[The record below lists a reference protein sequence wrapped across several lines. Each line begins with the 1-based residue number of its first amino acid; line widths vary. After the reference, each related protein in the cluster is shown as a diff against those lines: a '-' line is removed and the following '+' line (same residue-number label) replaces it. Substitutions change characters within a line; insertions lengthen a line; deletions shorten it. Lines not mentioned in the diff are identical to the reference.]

1 MDGQLGVEVLLI
13 AASIEPHR
21 GKLSIDVDKQAGKE
35 MFVMKQSIG
44 NFLLR
49 RLQEAGI
56 RHIFGV
62 PGDYNLGLMQQLED
76 RGAPAWIGN
85 CNELNASYATDAY
98 ARINGIG
105 AMVVTHGV
113 GTLSAVNGI
122 AGAYSEH
129 VPVILISGSLPL
141 RAVQHGD
148 LMHHTLIDREKGN
161 LCRIFA
167 EITDAQARLTP
178 ENAATEID
186 RLILAAWR
194 RKLPVYLEL
203 PSDIPYLEIDV
214 PDNPLKLE
222 MIPSDQQSLK
232 ACTEMIL
239 DRLHAAKSPA
249 LLLDIDAMR
258 FGVSKQ
264 IIELAE
270 RFQMR
275 VATLNCAKGAIPESS
290 PQLIGTYVGIAS
302 SPGARESI
310 EGSDCL
316 LTVGYRRVETT
327 VGFFTDKLPASA
339 IHLNSDSVDTAA
351 KNYQGVYI
359 AELLQSLVDSSSGI
373 ISNKQ
378 PARPSKRSPFVPSG
392 DSLTQDAYW
401 KAIQNFLRPGDVIVV
416 EDGASSAGM
425 GRLML
430 PDACTYITGAF
441 VWCSIGYATPA
452 LLGAILA
459 SPGRRHI
466 LLTGEGS
473 LQMTV
478 QEIST
483 IMRHDLKPFI
493 FVINNSGYTVE
504 RAVLGKD
511 AKYNDVAN
519 WRYSELP
526 KVFSRDHDA
535 ETYVVQTSNEL
546 QKVLDAPH
554 SDMVLVESVMDKY
567 DAPID
572 LIFGGHA
579 LAASDY
585 GVPGPQSVPNSQ
597 ISMPGR
603 HNEPNADAPPSVK
616 TAMV

>member
-1 MDGQLGVEVLLI
+1 M
-13 AASIEPHR
+13 
-21 GKLSIDVDKQAGKE
+21 KE
-35 MFVMKQSIG
+35 SIG

-56 RHIFGV
+56 RHLFGV

-76 RGAPAWIGN
+76 RGEPAWIGN
-85 CNELNASYATDAY
+85 CNELNASYAADGY
-98 ARINGIG
+98 ARINGLG

-141 RAVQHGD
+141 RAVQRGD
-148 LMHHTLIDREKGN
+148 LMHHTLIDPEKGD

-167 EITDAQARLTP
+167 ELTAAQTRITP
-178 ENAATEID
+178 ENAVAEID
-186 RLILAAWR
+186 RLILTAWR
-194 RKLPVYLEL
+194 RKLPVYMEL
-203 PSDIPYLEIDV
+203 PSDIPYLEIDA
-214 PDNPLKLE
+214 PETPLKLE
-222 MIPSDQQSLK
+222 MTPSDQENLK
-232 ACTEMIL
+232 AATQMIL
-239 DRLHAAKSPA
+239 ERLRAAEAPA

-258 FGVSKQ
+258 FGISKQ
-264 IIELAE
+264 ILELAE
-270 RFQMR
+270 RFEMR
-275 VATLNCAKGAIPESS
+275 VAMMNCAKGAFPENSS
-290 PQLIGTYVGIAS
+290 HYVGTYVGSIAS
-302 SPGARESI
+302 SPATRDAM

-316 LTVGYRRVETT
+316 LTIGYRRVETT
-327 VGFFTDKLPASA
+327 TGFFTDKLPASA
-339 IHLNSDSVDTAA
+339 IRLNSDRVDTGA
-351 KNYQGVYI
+351 KNYQWVYI
-359 AELLQSLVDSSSGI
+359 AALLQSLISSS
-373 ISNKQ
+373 SDVVTNKL
-378 PARPSKRSPFVPSG
+378 PARAPKQMPTVPS
-392 DSLTQDAYW
+392 DDPLTQDAYW
-401 KAIQNFLRPGDVIVV
+401 RAIQNFLQPGDVIVV

-425 GRLML
+425 GRLTL
-430 PDACTYITGAF
+430 PDGCTYITGAF

-478 QEIST
+478 QELST
-483 IMRHDLKPFI
+483 VMRHDLKPFI

-526 KVFSRDHDA
+526 NVFSRDNTT
-535 ETYVVQTSNEL
+535 ETYVIQTSNEL
-546 QKVLDAPH
+546 QNILDAPH
-554 SDMVLVESVMDKY
+554 SGMVFLESVMDKY

-572 LIFGGHA
+572 LIVGGHA
-579 LAASDY
+579 LADSDY
-585 GVPGPQSVPNSQ
+585 GVPGPQSAADSQ
-597 ISMPGR
+597 IPMLAR
-603 HNEPNADAPPSVK
+603 
-616 TAMV
+616 

>member
-1 MDGQLGVEVLLI
+1 
-13 AASIEPHR
+13 
-21 GKLSIDVDKQAGKE
+21 
-35 MFVMKQSIG
+35 MKQSIG
-44 NFLLR
+44 DFLLR

-56 RHIFGV
+56 RHLFGV

-76 RGAPAWIGN
+76 RGEPAWIGN
-85 CNELNASYATDAY
+85 CNELNASYAADGY
-98 ARINGIG
+98 ARINGLG
-105 AMVVTHGV
+105 AMIVTHGV

-141 RAVQHGD
+141 RAVQRGD
-148 LMHHTLIDREKGN
+148 LMHHTLIDPEKGD

-167 EITDAQARLTP
+167 ELTAAQARITP
-178 ENAATEID
+178 ENAVAEID
-186 RLILAAWR
+186 RLILTAWR
-194 RKLPVYLEL
+194 RKLPVYMEL

-214 PDNPLKLE
+214 PDSVLKLE
-222 MIPSDQQSLK
+222 MAPSDQENLK
-232 ACTEMIL
+232 ASTQMIL

-258 FGVSKQ
+258 FGISKQ
-264 IIELAE
+264 ILDLAE
-270 RFQMR
+270 RFQMQ
-275 VATLNCAKGAIPESS
+275 VAMMNCAKGAFPENSS
-290 PQLIGTYVGIAS
+290 HYVGTYVGSIAS
-302 SPGARESI
+302 SPATRDAV

-316 LTVGYRRVETT
+316 LTIGYRRVETT
-327 VGFFTDKLPASA
+327 TGFFTEKLPASV
-339 IHLNSDSVDTAA
+339 IHLNSESVDTAA

-359 AELLQSLVDSSSGI
+359 AELLQSLVNSSSHI
-373 ISNKQ
+373 VTKKQ
-378 PARPSKRSPFVPSG
+378 PALPSRSVAFSPSN
-392 DSLTQDAYW
+392 DPLTQDAYW
-401 KAIQNFLRPGDVIVV
+401 KAIQNFLQPGDVIVV

-425 GRLML
+425 GRLTL
-430 PDACTYITGAF
+430 PEGSTYITGAF

-478 QEIST
+478 QELST
-483 IMRHDLKPFI
+483 VMRHDLKPFI

-526 KVFSRDHDA
+526 NVFSRDNKA
-535 ETYVVQTSNEL
+535 ETYVVQTSSEL
-546 QKVLDAPH
+546 QKALDTPH
-554 SDMVLVESVMDKY
+554 SRMVFVESVMDKY

-572 LIFGGHA
+572 LIVGGHA
-579 LAASDY
+579 LADSDY
-585 GVPGPQSVPNSQ
+585 GVPGPQSVANSQ
-597 ISMPGR
+597 IAIPTR
-603 HNEPNADAPPSVK
+603 QVARNANA
-616 TAMV
+616 TAEAKPVLV

>member
-1 MDGQLGVEVLLI
+1 MQ
-13 AASIEPHR
+13 
-21 GKLSIDVDKQAGKE
+21 
-35 MFVMKQSIG
+35 QSIG

-76 RGAPAWIGN
+76 RGEPAWVGN
-85 CNELNASYATDAY
+85 CNELNAAYATDAY

-141 RAVQHGD
+141 RAIQRGD
-148 LMHHTLIDREKGN
+148 LMHHTLVNREKGN
-161 LCRIFA
+161 LSRIFA
-167 EITDAQARLTP
+167 EITEAQTRLTP
-178 ENAATEID
+178 ENAVAEID
-186 RLILAAWR
+186 RLILTAWR
-194 RKLPVYLEL
+194 RKRPVYLEL
-203 PSDIPYLEIDV
+203 PSDIPYLEIEV
-214 PDNPLKLE
+214 PDSPLKLE
-222 MIPSDQQSLK
+222 MAPSEQESLK

-239 DRLHAAKSPA
+239 KRLKAAKSPA
-249 LLLDIDAMR
+249 FLVDMDAMR
-258 FGVSKQ
+258 FGVSRL
-264 IIELAE
+264 IMELAE
-270 RFQMR
+270 RFQMQ
-275 VATLNCAKGAIPESS
+275 VATLNCAKGAVPETSSRFVGIYGGMGSS
-290 PQLIGTYVGIAS
+290 PAT
-302 SPGARESI
+302 REAI

-339 IHLNSDSVDTAA
+339 IHLNSDSVDTAD

-359 AELLQSLVDSSSGI
+359 AELLQSIVESSASI
-373 ISNKQ
+373 ATKKQ
-378 PARPSKRSPFVPSG
+378 PARGSKQPPLVSSNDP
-392 DSLTQDAYW
+392 LTQDAYW

-416 EDGASSAGM
+416 EDGASSNGM
-425 GRLML
+425 GRLTL
-430 PDACTYITGAF
+430 PEGSTYITGAY

-459 SPGRRHI
+459 APGRRHI

-483 IMRHDLKPFI
+483 VMRHNLKPFI

-526 KVFSRDHDA
+526 NVFSRDKKA
-535 ETYVVQTSNEL
+535 ETYVVRTSNEF
-546 QKVLDAPH
+546 QNVLDSPH
-554 SDMVLVESVMDKY
+554 AGMVFVESVMDKY

-572 LIFGGHA
+572 LIVGGHA
-579 LAASDY
+579 LADSDY
-585 GVPGPQSVPNSQ
+585 GVPGPQSSANAQ
-597 ISMPGR
+597 IPLPTR
-603 HNEPNADAPPSVK
+603 
-616 TAMV
+616 

>member
-1 MDGQLGVEVLLI
+1 M
-13 AASIEPHR
+13 
-21 GKLSIDVDKQAGKE
+21 KE
-35 MFVMKQSIG
+35 TIG

-49 RLQEAGI
+49 RLQQVGI
-56 RHIFGV
+56 RHLFGV

-76 RGAPAWIGN
+76 RGEPAWIGN

-98 ARINGIG
+98 ARIKGIG
-105 AMVVTHGV
+105 AMIVTHGV

-141 RAVQHGD
+141 RAVHRGD
-148 LMHHTLIDREKGN
+148 LMHHTLIDPEKGN

-167 EITDAQARLTP
+167 ELTVAQARITP
-178 ENAATEID
+178 ENAVAEID

-194 RKLPVYLEL
+194 RKLPVYMEL
-203 PSDIPYLEIDV
+203 PSDIPYLEIEV
-214 PDNPLKLE
+214 PDSPLKLE
-222 MIPSDQQSLK
+222 MMPSVEKSLK
-232 ACTEMIL
+232 ACTEIVL
-239 DRLHAAKSPA
+239 ERLHAAKSPA

-258 FGVSKQ
+258 FGVSQQ
-264 IIELAE
+264 ILELSE
-270 RFQMR
+270 RFRMQIA
-275 VATLNCAKGAIPESS
+275 VLNCAKGAVPESS
-290 PQLIGTYVGIAS
+290 PQFAGTYAGIAS
-302 SPGARESI
+302 SAATREAI

-327 VGFFTDKLPASA
+327 TGFFTDKLPASA
-339 IHLNSDSVDTAA
+339 IHLNSDSVDTTE
-351 KNYQGVYI
+351 KNYQGVYV
-359 AELLQSLVDSSSGI
+359 AELLQSIVDSSSGI
-373 ISNKQ
+373 TAKKQ
-378 PARPSKRSPFVPSG
+378 PSRPPKQLPFVPSNEL
-392 DSLTQDAYW
+392 LTQEAYW
-401 KAIQNFLRPGDVIVV
+401 RAIQNFLRPGDVIVV

-430 PDACTYITGAF
+430 PDASTYITGAF

-478 QEIST
+478 QELST
-483 IMRHDLKPFI
+483 VMRHDLKPFI

-504 RAVLGKD
+504 RAVLGKS

-519 WRYSELP
+519 WRYSQLP
-526 KVFSRDHDA
+526 NVFSREKRA

-546 QKVLDAPH
+546 QRVLESPH
-554 SDMVLVESVMDKY
+554 SGMVFVESVMDKY

-572 LIFGGHA
+572 LIVGGHA
-579 LAASDY
+579 LADSDY
-585 GVPGPQSVPNSQ
+585 GVPGPQLVANAQ
-597 ISMPGR
+597 IPFPTR
-603 HNEPNADAPPSVK
+603 Q
-616 TAMV
+616 

>member
-1 MDGQLGVEVLLI
+1 M
-13 AASIEPHR
+13 
-21 GKLSIDVDKQAGKE
+21 KE
-35 MFVMKQSIG
+35 TIG

-49 RLQEAGI
+49 RLREVGI
-56 RHIFGV
+56 RHLFGV
-62 PGDYNLGLMQQLED
+62 PGDYNLGLVQQLED
-76 RGAPAWIGN
+76 RGEPAWVGN

-105 AMVVTHGV
+105 AMIVTHGV

-141 RAVQHGD
+141 RAVQRGD
-148 LMHHTLIDREKGN
+148 LMHHTLVDREKGN

-167 EITDAQARLTP
+167 EITEAQARVTP
-178 ENAATEID
+178 ENAVAEID
-186 RLILAAWR
+186 RLILTAWR

-203 PSDIPYLEIDV
+203 PSDISYLEVEV
-214 PDNPLKLE
+214 PDSPLKLE
-222 MIPSDQQSLK
+222 MIPSEQKSLK

-239 DRLHAAKSPA
+239 KRLHAAKSPA
-249 LLLDIDAMR
+249 FLLDIDAIR
-258 FGVSKQ
+258 FGVSRQ
-264 IIELAE
+264 IVELAE
-270 RFQMR
+270 RFRMQ
-275 VATLNCAKGAIPESS
+275 VATLNCAKGTFPENS
-290 PQLIGTYVGIAS
+290 PQLVGTYAGIAS
-302 SPGARESI
+302 SPATREAI

-327 VGFFTDKLPASA
+327 TGFFTDKLPTTA
-339 IHLNSDSVDTAA
+339 IHLNSDSVDTVG

-359 AELLQSLVDSSSGI
+359 AELLQSIVDSSSGI
-373 ISNKQ
+373 VTKKQ
-378 PARPSKRSPFVPSG
+378 PARPSKQVPFAPSDSP
-392 DSLTQDAYW
+392 LTQDAYW
-401 KAIQNFLRPGDVIVV
+401 KAVQNFLRPRDVIVV

-425 GRLML
+425 GRLTL
-430 PDACTYITGAF
+430 PESCTYITGAF

-452 LLGAILA
+452 LLGAIFA

-478 QEIST
+478 QELST
-483 IMRHDLKPFI
+483 IMRNDLKPFI

-526 KVFSRDHDA
+526 NDFSRDKKA
-535 ETYVVQTSNEL
+535 ETHIVQTSREL
-546 QKVLDAPH
+546 QKVLNSPH
-554 SDMVLVESVMDKY
+554 PGMVFVECIMDKY

-572 LIFGGHA
+572 LIVGGHA
-579 LAASDY
+579 LADSDY
-585 GVPGPQSVPNSQ
+585 GVPGPQSTANAQIAIPPRHSERNT
-597 ISMPGR
+597 ISM
-603 HNEPNADAPPSVK
+603 
-616 TAMV
+616 

>member
-1 MDGQLGVEVLLI
+1 M
-13 AASIEPHR
+13 
-21 GKLSIDVDKQAGKE
+21 KE
-35 MFVMKQSIG
+35 SIG

-49 RLQEAGI
+49 RLQEVGI

-76 RGAPAWIGN
+76 RGEPAWIGN
-85 CNELNASYATDAY
+85 CNELNAAYATDAY

-105 AMVVTHGV
+105 AMIVTHGV

-141 RAVQHGD
+141 RAVQRGD
-148 LMHHTLIDREKGN
+148 LMHHTLIHREKGN

-167 EITDAQARLTP
+167 EITEAQSRLTP
-178 ENAATEID
+178 ENAVAEID
-186 RLILAAWR
+186 RIILTAWR

-203 PSDIPYLEIDV
+203 PSDIPYLEIEV
-214 PDNPLKLE
+214 PDSPLKLE
-222 MIPSDQQSLK
+222 MVPSEQESLK
-232 ACTEMIL
+232 ACTKMIL
-239 DRLHAAKSPA
+239 ERLHSAKSPA
-249 LLLDIDAMR
+249 FLLDIDAMR
-258 FGVSKQ
+258 FDVSKQ
-264 IIELAE
+264 IIALAE
-270 RFQMR
+270 RFQMQ
-275 VATLNCAKGAIPESS
+275 VATLNCAKGAFPENS
-290 PQLIGTYVGIAS
+290 PHLVGTYAGIAS
-302 SPGARESI
+302 SPATRQAI

-316 LTVGYRRVETT
+316 LTVGFRPVETT
-327 VGFFTDKLPASA
+327 TGFFTGKLPASA
-339 IHLNSDSVDTAA
+339 IHLNSDSVDTAG
-351 KNYQGVYI
+351 KNYQGIYI
-359 AELLQSLVDSSSGI
+359 AELLQSIVDASSGI
-373 ISNKQ
+373 VTEKQ
-378 PARPSKRSPFVPSG
+378 PTRPSKQVPFVPSD

-425 GRLML
+425 GRLTL
-430 PDACTYITGAF
+430 PDDCTYITGAF

-478 QEIST
+478 QELST
-483 IMRHDLKPFI
+483 VMRHDLTPFI

-526 KVFSRDHDA
+526 NVFSRDEKA
-535 ETYVVQTSNEL
+535 ETYVVTTSNEL
-546 QKVLDAPH
+546 QNVLDSPH
-554 SDMVLVESVMDKY
+554 SGMVLVESVMDKY

-572 LIFGGHA
+572 LIYGGHA
-579 LAASDY
+579 LADSDY
-585 GVPGPQSVPNSQ
+585 GVPGPQSAANAQ
-597 ISMPGR
+597 ISLPAQHSPENPVR
-603 HNEPNADAPPSVK
+603 LKEQAVAI
-616 TAMV
+616 